1 MTTRQILSRI
11 GQALLVL
18 LITYTVAFVLLSAL
32 PSDAV
37 QSRFGDP
44 ALGLSQAEI
53 DAIREEMGAD
63 KPLIAQYFSS
73 LGGFLTGH
81 FGNSTQSGAP
91 VATLLADALP
101 HTLILAAC
109 AIGLGLIVAVAV
121 AFIAT
126 LPGMGAVATFFRGLP
141 SFMVSLPG
149 FWIGILLIQVFSFQ
163 LGWIRVI
170 EPGSVEGLILP
181 TLTLAVPMAAPLIQV
196 LIRSLDETQS
206 RPFVQ
211 AVRSRGASESWIFW
225 RTTLRNSLLP
235 TLTMAGLLFGE
246 LVGGAVVTETVFG
259 RTGLGQMT
267 AQAVANRDTP
277 VLLAVVLIAAT
288 SYIIINLVVDLLYPV
303 LDPACAKVLRTAR
316 PPALKKGRCAHD
328 AHEDSS
334 PGRTPPS
341 PRGGTGQS
349 LARAGLNC
357 RHRHPRR
364 GFPRRAG
371 AGAVYLGR
379 PVRRHGRRPAFPGPE
394 RPPDGH

>member
-11 GQALLVL
+11 GQAVLVL
-18 LITYTVAFVLLSAL
+18 LITYTVAFFLLSAL

-63 KPLIAQYFSS
+63 KPIMVQYFTA

-109 AIGLGLIVAVAV
+109 AIGLAIIVAVLV
-121 AFIAT
+121 AFLAT
-126 LPGMGAVATFFRGLP
+126 LPGMGSIATFFRGLP
-141 SFMVSLPG
+141 SLMVSLPG

-163 LGWIRVI
+163 LGWVRVI
-170 EPGSVEGLILP
+170 EPGGVEGLILP
-181 TLTLAVPMAAPLIQV
+181 TLTLAVPMTAPLIQV
-196 LIRSLDETQS
+196 LIRSIDETQS

-211 AVRSRGASESWIFW
+211 AVRSRGASESWTFW
-225 RTTLRNSLLP
+225 RTILRNSLLP

-246 LVGGAVVTETVFG
+246 LVGGAVVTETIFG
-259 RTGLGQMT
+259 RTGLGYMT

-288 SYIIINLVVDLLYPV
+288 AYIIINLVVDLLYPV
-303 LDPACAKVLRTAR
+303 LDPRLRAKSFDHKA
-316 PPALKKGRCAHD
+316 P
-328 AHEDSS
+328 
-334 PGRTPPS
+334 RTPAAAP
-341 PRGGTGQS
+341 
-349 LARAGLNC
+349 AV
-357 RHRHPRR
+357 
-364 GFPRRAG
+364 G
-371 AGAVYLGR
+371 AEER
-379 PVRRHGRRPAFPGPE
+379 TVRS
-394 RPPDGH
+394 